1 MSFQP
6 RNVYW
11 AWLAVLVMALDQIS
25 KQLVVRNMNWFEVKP
40 LLPSLNLVHMRNT
53 GAAFSMFT
61 SASPVLFVLLA
72 TVVSLG
78 ILWWLRRNPKGQTL
92 IAIGASLI
100 MGGALGNAIDRVT
113 RGYVVDFIDFYV
125 GNWHFAAFNI
135 ADSAI
140 SCGAAL
146 LLLDTLFDAR
156 RARAA
161 QKAAADKAASD
172 EVQS

>member
-11 AWLAVLVMALDQIS
+11 AWLSVLVIVLDQIS
-25 KQLVVRNMNWFEVKP
+25 KQLVVRHMDWFEVRP
-40 LLPSLNLVHMRNT
+40 LLPFLNLVHMKNT

-61 SASPVLFVLLA
+61 NASPVIFVLLA
-72 TVVSLG
+72 TAVSVG
-78 ILWWLRRNPKGQTL
+78 ILLWLRRHPSGQTL
-92 IAIGASLI
+92 VAIGASLI

-113 RGYVVDFIDFYV
+113 RGHVVDFIDFYV

-146 LLLDTLFDAR
+146 LLLDMLLDAR
-156 RARAA
+156 RQREAG
-161 QKAAADKAASD
+161 KVGS
-172 EVQS
+172 

>member
-11 AWLAVLVMALDQIS
+11 AWLSVLVIVLDQIS
-25 KQLVVRNMNWFEVKP
+25 KQLVVRHMDWFEVRP
-40 LLPSLNLVHMRNT
+40 LLPFLNLVHMKNT

-61 SASPVLFVLLA
+61 NASPVIFVLLA
-72 TVVSLG
+72 TAVSVG
-78 ILWWLRRNPKGQTL
+78 ILLWLRRHPSGQTL
-92 IAIGASLI
+92 VAIGASLI

-113 RGYVVDFIDFYV
+113 RGHVVDFIDFFV

-146 LLLDTLFDAR
+146 LILDMLLDAR
-156 RARAA
+156 RQRDAGKVR
-161 QKAAADKAASD
+161 S
-172 EVQS
+172 